1 MGARTLCRRE
11 YHFFLNQTIYL
22 VFYLIYFPLLVCL
35 CSTDY
40 REDAQR
46 SALWYFSA
54 GINIKY
60 NTASPLILEGSSYAV
75 SSYKNFQVIPTKFF
89 LLRLV
94 HEFYSLLSN
103 IKQGDKNFSVTRD
116 STCLCF
122 YFWAKIFKVP
132 KWA

>member
-1 MGARTLCRRE
+1 M
-11 YHFFLNQTIYL
+11 
-22 VFYLIYFPLLVCL
+22 IYFPLLVCL

-40 REDAQR
+40 RGCVKE

-89 LLRLV
+89 LHLV
-94 HEFYSLLSN
+94 HEFHSLLPN
-103 IKQGDKNFSVTRD
+103 IKQGEKNLETRLDLLVIFFTKNFSK
-116 STCLCF
+116 SQNEHN
-122 YFWAKIFKVP
+122 
-132 KWA
+132 